1 MRPVRRGLPLAQALA
16 AALAVALLPAAG
28 RAQQEAGAAGDRGEL
43 LLLDLCVDRQC
54 SGVAVVLVRDGVA
67 WVDREALL
75 AAGVDLAGTPEE
87 TIDGR
92 RYVRA
97 DAINHGAQASID
109 RAALRLDILRRPES
123 LPPQRASFR
132 RERPPVAVA
141 PGLTAFLNYA
151 ATASTD
157 RDAHG
162 LFLDGAVARGTL
174 SLRST
179 GQWSPVDGWG
189 RGLTRLDLD
198 QPERLRRWS
207 LGDQAVLSPDPL
219 GGGALLGGIGVQRAF
234 DLDPFLLTFPQP
246 FLSGV
251 LETPGTVEVY
261 ANGALLGRRTL
272 GAGPFSLED
281 LGVAQGRNDLRL
293 VFRDPFG
300 GTRELSSAAYYGSTA
315 LLAAGLDEYALRVGL
330 PRRGLLGDDYVDEP
344 VLAAFWRRGLSDWLT
359 LGLRVE
365 GDAGFRNA
373 GASAAL
379 RLPLGEVDAAYAASR
394 SDQASAA
401 AAALGYR
408 YATRRYAF
416 SAGGRRFGEGYRA
429 LGDGQALFPRPER
442 ELYASLGWTPPGRLA
457 LQLNWTDVRYRSL
470 LADRSRLGLDGS
482 WRLHPR
488 AQLLFGAARER
499 VGGIDDHS
507 VRAGLVVS
515 LDRLT
520 ANLGARRDDGG
531 TGYNLGLNR
540 GRRGETGLAWDLNLA
555 RAQDRSLG
563 FGRAEYQGERVRY
576 ALDAQDVDGSRR
588 AGLTVSGGL
597 VAIGGGVHAI
607 RPVEGGFALVRLPGL
622 EGIEVRRE
630 NRAVG
635 RTDAD
640 GELLVTGLLPYYPVR
655 IEFETGDVPVTWRT
669 GDPVRTIAV
678 ARNAGALV
686 AFDAAPLRALS
697 GTLLLGVA
705 DGSRRPAAGGLLE
718 LRCPAGTVGVPVG
731 ASGRFYLEDAPAGR
745 CEARWSSGQETAR
758 CALEL
763 PAATGA
769 DGLGVRRLPPLLC
782 PLVPGEGRP

>member
-1 MRPVRRGLPLAQALA
+1 VNRRIRRERPLAHALA
-16 AALAVALLPAAG
+16 AALAVLLPTVAP
-28 RAQQEAGAAGDRGEL
+28 AQVGQGGDGEL

-54 SGVAVVLVRDGVA
+54 TGVAVVLVRDGVA

-75 AAGVDLAGTPEE
+75 AAGIDLAGTPEE

-132 RERPPVAVA
+132 RDRPPVAVA

-151 ATASTD
+151 ATASSD
-157 RDAHG
+157 SDAHG

-179 GQWSPVDGWG
+179 AYWSPGDGWG

-198 QPERLRRWS
+198 QPGRLRRWS

-219 GGGALLGGIGVQRAF
+219 GGGALVGGVGVQRAF

-261 ANGALLGRRTL
+261 ANGALVGRRSL

-300 GTRELSSAAYYGSTA
+300 GSRELSSAAYYGSTA
-315 LLAAGLDEYALRVGL
+315 LLAAGLDEYALRAGL
-330 PRRGLLGDDYVDEP
+330 PRRGLRGDDYADDP
-344 VLAAFWRRGLSDWLT
+344 VLAGFWRRGLSDWST
-359 LGLRVE
+359 LGLRLE
-365 GDAGFRNA
+365 GGADFRNA
-373 GASAAL
+373 GVSGAL
-379 RLPLGEVDAAYAASR
+379 RLPLGEVTAAYAASR
-394 SDQASAA
+394 TDQASADA
-401 AAALGYR
+401 QALAYR

-416 SAGGRRFGEGYRA
+416 VAGGRRFGEGYRA
-429 LGDGQALFPRPER
+429 LGDGEALFPRPER
-442 ELYASLGWTPPGRLA
+442 ELYASFGWTPPGRLA
-457 LQLNWTDVRYRSL
+457 LQLNWTDARYRTM

-515 LDRLT
+515 LDRHT
-520 ANLGARRDDGG
+520 ASLGARRDDAG

-540 GRRGETGLAWDLNLA
+540 GRRDETGLAYDLSLA
-555 RAQDRSLG
+555 REQDRSLG
-563 FGRAEYQGERVRY
+563 FGRVEYQGERGRY
-576 ALDAQDVDGSRR
+576 ALDAQDFDGSRS
-588 AGLTVSGGL
+588 AALTVSGGL
-597 VAIGGGVHAI
+597 VAIGGGVHAT

-630 NRAVG
+630 NRPVG
-635 RTDAD
+635 RTDAR
-640 GELLVTGLLPYYPVR
+640 GELLVTDLLPYYPVR

-669 GDPVRTIAV
+669 GDPVREIAI

-686 AFDAAPLRALS
+686 RFDAAPLRALS
-697 GTLLLGVA
+697 GSLSLLA
-705 DGSRRPAAGGLLE
+705 RDGSRRPATGGMLE
-718 LRCPAGTVGVPVG
+718 LRCPGRTVQVPVAG
-731 ASGRFYLEDAPAGR
+731 SGRFYLEDAPAGS
-745 CEARWSSGQETAR
+745 CEVLWSHDDQAAR
-758 CALEL
+758 CALDL
-763 PAATGA
+763 PAST
-769 DGLGVRRLPPLLC
+769 DPGVARLPPLSC
-782 PLVPGEGRP
+782 PQVPAEVRP

>member
-1 MRPVRRGLPLAQALA
+1 MRRERPLAHALA
-16 AALAVALLPAAG
+16 AALAVALLPT
-28 RAQQEAGAAGDRGEL
+28 GAAAQVGQDGEL

-54 SGVAVVLVRDGVA
+54 TGVAVVLVRDGVA

-92 RYVRA
+92 SYVRA

-132 RERPPVAVA
+132 RERPSVAVA

-157 RDAHG
+157 SDAHG
-162 LFLDGAVARGTL
+162 VFLDGAVAHGTL

-179 GQWSPVDGWG
+179 AYWSPGDGWG
-189 RGLTRLDLD
+189 RGLSRLDLD

-207 LGDQAVLSPDPL
+207 LGDQAVLSHDPL
-219 GGGALLGGIGVQRAF
+219 GGGALVGGVGVQRAF

-261 ANGALLGRRTL
+261 ANGALVGRRTL
-272 GAGPFSLED
+272 GTGPFSLED

-300 GTRELSSAAYYGSTA
+300 GSRELSSAAYYGSTG

-330 PRRGLLGDDYVDEP
+330 PRRGLLGDDYADDP
-344 VLAAFWRRGLSDWLT
+344 VLAGFWRRGLSNWLT
-359 LGLRVE
+359 LGLRLE
-365 GDAGFRNA
+365 GGADFRNA
-373 GASAAL
+373 GVSGAL
-379 RLPLGEVDAAYAASR
+379 RLPLGEVTAAYASSR
-394 SDQASAA
+394 SDQASAGA
-401 AAALGYR
+401 QALGYR
-408 YATRRYAF
+408 YATRGYAF
-416 SAGGRRFGEGYRA
+416 AAGGRRFGEGYRA

-442 ELYASLGWTPPGRLA
+442 ELYASFAWSPPGRLA
-457 LQLNWTDVRYRSL
+457 LQLNWTDARYRSV
-470 LADRSRLGLDGS
+470 LADRSRLGLDAS

-515 LDRLT
+515 LDRHT
-520 ANLGARRDDGG
+520 ASVGARQDDAGA
-531 TGYNLGLNR
+531 GYNLGLNR
-540 GRRGETGLAWDLNLA
+540 GRRGETGLAYDLGLA
-555 RAQDRSLG
+555 RGQDRSLG
-563 FGRAEYQGERVRY
+563 FGRAEYQGGHGRY
-576 ALDAQDVDGSRR
+576 TLDAQDIDGRR
-588 AGLTVSGGL
+588 SAALTVSGGL
-597 VAIGGGVHAI
+597 VAIGGGVHAT

-622 EGIEVRRE
+622 EGIGIRRE
-630 NRAVG
+630 NRPVG
-635 RTDAD
+635 RTDAR
-640 GELLVTGLLPYYPVR
+640 GEVLVTGLLPYYPVR

-669 GDPVRTIAV
+669 GDPVREIAT

-686 AFDAAPLRALS
+686 SFDAAPLRALS
-697 GTLLLGVA
+697 GSLSLRAT
-705 DGSRRPAAGGLLE
+705 DGSQRPAPGGLLE
-718 LRCPAGTVGVPVG
+718 LRCPGGALKVPVG
-731 ASGRFYLEDAPAGR
+731 SSGRFYLEDAPAGR
-745 CEARWSSGQETAR
+745 CEVLWSSGAEAAR

-763 PAATGA
+763 PAAT
-769 DGLGVRRLPPLLC
+769 DPGVRRLPPLSC
-782 PLVPGEGRP
+782 PLVSGEARP

>member
-1 MRPVRRGLPLAQALA
+1 MRRRRPLAHALA
-16 AALAVALLPAAG
+16 AALTVALLPAGAL
-28 RAQQEAGAAGDRGEL
+28 AQPAQDGDGEL
-43 LLLDLCVDRQC
+43 LLLDLCIDRQC

-75 AAGVDLAGTPEE
+75 AAGVDLDGTPEE
-87 TIDGR
+87 TTDGR

-157 RDAHG
+157 SDAHG
-162 LFLDGAVARGTL
+162 VFLDGAVARGTL

-179 GQWSPVDGWG
+179 AYWSPVDGWG

-198 QPERLRRWS
+198 QPGRLRRWS
-207 LGDQAVLSPDPL
+207 VGDQAVLSPDPL
-219 GGGALLGGIGVQRAF
+219 GGSALVGGVGVQRAF

-261 ANGALLGRRTL
+261 ANGALVGRRTL
-272 GAGPFSLED
+272 AAGPFSLED

-300 GTRELSSAAYYGSTA
+300 GSRELSSAAYYGSTA

-330 PRRGLLGDDYVDEP
+330 RRRGLLGDDHAGEP
-344 VLAAFWRRGLSDWLT
+344 VLAAFWRRGISDWLT
-359 LGLRVE
+359 LGLRAE

-379 RLPLGEVDAAYAASR
+379 RLPLGEVTAAYAASR

-401 AAALGYR
+401 AQALGYR
-408 YATRRYAF
+408 FATRRYAF
-416 SAGGRRFGEGYRA
+416 SAGGRRFGAGYRA
-429 LGDGQALFPRPER
+429 LGDGEALFPRPER

-457 LQLNWTDVRYRSL
+457 LQLNWTDARYRTL

-507 VRAGLVVS
+507 LRAGLVLS
-515 LDRLT
+515 LDRMT
-520 ANLGARRDDGG
+520 ASLGARRDDAGS
-531 TGYNLGLNR
+531 GYNLGLNR
-540 GRRGETGLAWDLNLA
+540 SRRGETGLSWDVGMS
-555 RAQDRSLG
+555 RAQDHGIG
-563 FGRAEYQGERVRY
+563 FGRAEYQGRY
-576 ALDAQDVDGSRR
+576 GRYGIDAQDFDGRR
-588 AGLTVSGGL
+588 DAALTVSGGL
-597 VAIGGGVHAI
+597 VAIGGGVHAT

-630 NRAVG
+630 NRPVG
-635 RTDAD
+635 RTDAR
-640 GELLVTGLLPYYPVR
+640 GEVLVTDLLPYYPVR

-669 GDPVRTIAV
+669 GDPVREIAT

-686 AFDAAPLRALS
+686 RFDATPLQALS
-697 GTLLLGVA
+697 GSMVLRAA
-705 DGSRRPAAGGLLE
+705 DGGERPAPGGLLE
-718 LRCPAGTVGVPVG
+718 LRCPDRTLQVPVG
-731 ASGRFYLEDAPAGR
+731 SSGRFYVEDAPDGR
-745 CEARWSSGQETAR
+745 CDVLWSSGDRTAR
-758 CALEL
+758 CTLEL
-763 PAATGA
+763 PSGA
-769 DGLGVRRLPPLLC
+769 GDGITRLPPLSC
-782 PLVPGEGRP
+782 PLAPAGETP